1 MTQPTFLPETW
12 IDPRVELGESAT
24 HGRGL
29 FTTELIRAGET
40 VIIWGGTPYTEA
52 ELRAGKV
59 PRSISYS
66 FIDDGLLLA
75 GPADGLD
82 YYVNHACDPN
92 IWMADQVTV
101 VARRDIQ
108 PGEELRGDYAVWES
122 EPEFMLAPCACG
134 TALCRGTVTGIDW
147 QRPELQERYEGHFL
161 PFLNRRIA
169 QMRGQ
174 R

>member
-1 MTQPTFLPETW
+1 MTQSTFLPETW
-12 IDPRVELGESAT
+12 IDPRVELGESTT
-24 HGRGL
+24 HGQGL
-29 FTTELIRAGET
+29 FANKLIRAGET

-52 ELRAGKV
+52 ELRDGKV
-59 PRSISYS
+59 PRGISYS

-122 EPEFMLAPCACG
+122 EPEYILTPCACG
-134 TALCRGTVTGIDW
+134 SSLCRGTVTGNDW
-147 QRPELQERYEGHFL
+147 QRPELQERYQGHFL

-169 QMRGQ
+169 EMRDEG
-174 R
+174 